1 MTNYLKVASQ
11 VQTLRGILAELRQAN
26 PKGTIKDSLAARY
39 VLSQYHKYNTTDL
52 QLCKQ
57 KDEVHF
63 LAQTYLTYL
72 QSTKNSMRIRSE
84 YKGKGER
91 SVQETADM
99 VGFKLPH
106 DPKHTK

>member
-1 MTNYLKVASQ
+1 MTNSLKLVKQ
-11 VQTLRGILAELRQAN
+11 VQILREILAELRNAN

-39 VLSQYHKYNTTDL
+39 VLSQYQKFNTTDL
-52 QLCKQ
+52 QICKE
-57 KDEVHF
+57 KEEVNY

-72 QSTKNSMRIRSE
+72 QSTKNSLRIRSY

-91 SVQETADM
+91 SIRETADM

-106 DPKHTK
+106 DPK